1 MKIRTFLAAAAAA
14 AIIGGALPARACL
27 FDPQDAQE
35 DIDKADVIFTGSV
48 NGIQHIAADHNL
60 DGPEYRT
67 MFDADKIFKGR
78 VTPDAA
84 VKVTQTHDTWAHYIH
99 FKTGKK
105 YLVLA
110 VRSRYGFGL
119 VVDGCSPVMSLDPA
133 DVRSDEP
140 GPEYKDMVARALG
153 DDTLFP
159 ALTPVARDGARR
171 RLEQENKEDS
181 GKGGY

>member
-1 MKIRTFLAAAAAA
+1 MKIRTVPALLLAA
-14 AIIGGALPARACL
+14 AIIGGALPARACI
-27 FDPQDAQE
+27 FDPRDAQQ
-35 DIDKADVIFTGSV
+35 DIDKADVIFTGGV
-48 NGIQHIAADHNL
+48 DRVQHVGADHNR

-99 FKTGKK
+99 FQTGRK

-110 VRSRYGFGL
+110 IRSRFGFGL
-119 VVDGCSPVMSLDPA
+119 VVDGCSPVMALDPA

-140 GPEYKDMVARALG
+140 GPEYKKAVAEALG

-159 ALTPVARDGARR
+159 ALTPVAHDGARR
-171 RLEQENKEDS
+171 RLEQENIEDS
-181 GKGGY
+181 GKGGE